1 MESPIM
7 QLYKKC
13 STIKV
18 HFLSGRVTEESTD
31 RTQWDER
38 TRLLGEVRLPDC
50 TPDTHV
56 ACTLVKLS
64 VVKATIFQLSSLN
77 PV

>member
-1 MESPIM
+1 M

-18 HFLSGRVTEESTD
+18 HFLHHSSGRVTEDSRQDAARQENETA
-31 RTQWDER
+31 
-38 TRLLGEVRLPDC
+38 TRRCQAATLHSWHLSSMN
-50 TPDTHV
+50 
-56 ACTLVKLS
+56 TLVKLS